1 MSTTTTTIAPAPS
14 ATTTSS
20 KTRIEWTPVDGVQ
33 SAVWVG
39 KYNDRFVGM
48 IEARWGKGFV
58 VTTRLGQS
66 LGVYPTIEG
75 AQHAF
80 DEKLRTQ

>member
-1 MSTTTTTIAPAPS
+1 MSTITKSQID
-14 ATTTSS
+14 
-20 KTRIEWTPVDGVQ
+20 WQPVDGVQ

-39 KYNDRFVGM
+39 KFHNRFVGM

-66 LGVYPTIEG
+66 LGVFPTIEE